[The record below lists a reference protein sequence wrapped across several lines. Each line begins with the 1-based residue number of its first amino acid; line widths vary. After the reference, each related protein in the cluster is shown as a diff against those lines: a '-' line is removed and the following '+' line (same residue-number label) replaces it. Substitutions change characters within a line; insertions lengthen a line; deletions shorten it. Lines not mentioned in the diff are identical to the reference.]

1 MAIYNTVQR
10 QELIRFL
17 KKHSEKPMTIAEIYS
32 VLSADEDF
40 TDIPAQSSIYRLIR
54 DMTDEGIVSRNVKG
68 NSRQFVYQYVG
79 DGECRNHLHM
89 KCTKCGQV
97 YHLSEETSRIIV
109 QNVLENDSF
118 SLENDTV
125 LSGKCANCK

>member
-1 MAIYNTVQR
+1 
-10 QELIRFL
+10 
-17 KKHSEKPMTIAEIYS
+17 MTISSSLLTTIFKYS
-32 VLSADEDF
+32 DNLFKSMKHGLKHKPINFMYNDFDRLKADC
-40 TDIPAQSSIYRLIR
+40 L
-54 DMTDEGIVSRNVKG
+54 
-68 NSRQFVYQYVG
+68 
-79 DGECRNHLHM
+79 

-97 YHLSEETSRIIV
+97 YHLSEETSKIIV